1 MSSNYKDTFIK
12 IKIFLRDRYEGNFFN
27 RLYTLNLVKVGTRTI
42 QFNISRRIDVTSNK
56 SWLPED
62 PVNRGLDAPAVTMH
76 AAVYPFKDTVRR
88 TSYSSNASRKR
99 ILISASR
106 ESPLYTRHATVS
118 RKCLMLTVVR
128 HIWASLKF
136 ACIICRLIKG
146 TTASG
151 SRYRDGNYDCRIDD
165 SDLLLRFF
173 DIFLYS
179 RITTWNMSQ
188 QVLKINK
195 RWCALS

>member
-1 MSSNYKDTFIK
+1 M
-12 IKIFLRDRYEGNFFN
+12 
-27 RLYTLNLVKVGTRTI
+27 
-42 QFNISRRIDVTSNK
+42 TSNK

-88 TSYSSNASRKR
+88 TSYSSNAFRKR

-128 HIWASLKF
+128 HI
-136 ACIICRLIKG
+136 
-146 TTASG
+146 
-151 SRYRDGNYDCRIDD
+151 
-165 SDLLLRFF
+165 
-173 DIFLYS
+173 
-179 RITTWNMSQ
+179 
-188 QVLKINK
+188 
-195 RWCALS
+195 